1 MKAGLTM
8 SIDLKERGRF
18 DSLKGFLKVSAAYLL
33 SLFPSKK
40 GDKKIVLV
48 GGNLGEKYEDNAA
61 VFHKYLL
68 ENHQD
73 KVTAYWMYDPKKS
86 YAQDKQLS
94 NAVALGS
101 FRNYLLF
108 FKADYSFHGHS
119 LMYDIAP
126 SVDKFLF
133 LNRKTIITHVSHGI
147 EGFKKILI
155 QKEDVP
161 LLKRT
166 DFFNCASEYEKDLKL
181 EEWKIPE
188 KKLIVTG
195 FPRFDRFEA
204 NKPSHQVKRILMM
217 MTWREWLFDL
227 TEEEFVQSAYF
238 QNTLGLV
245 SHEGIRK
252 LISENDMHMRVAL
265 HPFMRKFEKHFTGL
279 DHPESG
285 IEFLDFNHSS
295 IEKAIV
301 ENDML
306 LTDITS
312 VSWDFLYLNKPI
324 IFNMFDKEEY
334 MARRG
339 TYLSLDTDLY
349 GYKAESADEVHD
361 YLKKIVEENI
371 TANEWYSKA
380 PLYIDYFDHNNCQRL
395 AQRVMGI

>member
-1 MKAGLTM
+1 M
-8 SIDLKERGRF
+8 SIDLKERGKL
-18 DSLKGFLKVSAAYLL
+18 DPLKVFLKVSAAYLL
-33 SLFPSKK
+33 SFFPSKK
-40 GDKKIVLV
+40 GDKKVVLV

-61 VFHKYLL
+61 VFHKYLI

-101 FRNYLLF
+101 FRNYRLF

-166 DFFNCASEYEKDLKL
+166 NYFNCASEYEKDLKL
-181 EEWKIPE
+181 NQWKIPE
-188 KKLIVTG
+188 RKLIVTG
-195 FPRFDRFEA
+195 FPRFDRFPTNQPAPEVR
-204 NKPSHQVKRILMM
+204 KILMM

-227 TEEEFVQSAYF
+227 TEEEFVESDYF
-238 QNTLGLV
+238 KNTLGLV
-245 SHEGIRK
+245 SHDGIRK
-252 LISENDMHMRVAL
+252 LIADNDLHMRVAL

-285 IEFLDFNHSS
+285 IEFQDFNHSS

-334 MARRG
+334 LARRG
-339 TYLSLDTDLY
+339 YLPESRYGSL
-349 GYKAESADEVHD
+349 
-361 YLKKIVEENI
+361 
-371 TANEWYSKA
+371 
-380 PLYIDYFDHNNCQRL
+380 RL
-395 AQRVMGI
+395 

>member
-1 MKAGLTM
+1 M
-8 SIDLKERGRF
+8 SIDLKERGRL
-18 DSLKGFLKVSAAYLL
+18 DSLKGFLKVSAAYLF
-33 SLFPSKK
+33 SLFPSSK

-61 VFHKYLL
+61 VFHKYLI

-73 KVTAYWMYDPKKS
+73 KVTAYWLYDPKKS
-86 YAQDKQLS
+86 YAQDKQIA

-101 FRNYLLF
+101 FRNYFLF

-181 EEWKIPE
+181 NEWKIPE

-204 NKPSHQVKRILMM
+204 NKPAPQVKRILMM

-227 TEEEFVQSAYF
+227 TEEEFVESDYF
-238 QNTLGLV
+238 KNTLGLV

-295 IEKAIV
+295 IEKAII

-349 GYKAESADEVHD
+349 GYKADSLEEVHQ
-361 YLKKIVEENI
+361 YLKRIVEEGI
-371 TANEWYSKA
+371 TTNEWYSKA
-380 PLYIDYFDHNNCQRL
+380 PLYIDYYDHNNCQRL
-395 AQRVMGI
+395 AKMVMGI